1 MIKIGHMFGQP
12 IGCSVCLSGDSS
24 APSANESTHDM
35 MQALTRNLPAYM
47 EAQNAQVLPQAKTQL
62 EASQYLT
69 PAYSKLLDD
78 IYRQYAPSMA
88 TTGAEVERI
97 NRTGAAKT
105 DLEILTGVGGQMT
118 EAAQAL
124 DKKLNPE
131 FYKTREAASGKL
143 GELLGS
149 INLNDPSVEAE
160 RQINQENVRS
170 GNLGNNSAT
179 NTVANALDF
188 GKERMG
194 RQAMLGQAINAA
206 TNFLQPSQGQFN
218 PVNTALNRNST
229 NTGENRF
236 AGVQNPSSQAYDSAN
251 GLMNNIS
258 SFQNNAMQINSN
270 RRDSLDRV
278 NETMGAVGSIV
289 SV

>member
-1 MIKIGHMFGQP
+1 MIDFFRPKVMR
-12 IGCSVCLSGDSS
+12 SGDAS
-24 APSANESTHDM
+24 APTANESTHDS

-47 EAQNAQVLPQAKTQL
+47 QAMNSQVMPQAKTQL

-78 IYRQYAPSMA
+78 IYKQYAPSMA
-88 TTGAEVERI
+88 QTGAQVEQI
-97 NRTGAAKT
+97 NRLGAANT
-105 DLEILTGVGGQMT
+105 DLAILNGPGAAMT
-118 EAAQAL
+118 EAAQNL
-124 DKKLNPE
+124 DRKLNPE

-143 GELLGS
+143 GELLKS
-149 INLNDPSVEAE
+149 INLDDPSVEAE
-160 RQINQENVRS
+160 RLINQENIRS

-206 TNFLQPSQGQFN
+206 TNFLQPAQGSFN
-218 PVNTALNRNST
+218 PVNTALNRDSKT
-229 NTGENRF
+229 TGENRF
-236 AGVQNPSSQAYDSAN
+236 GGVQNPGNQAYDAGNS
-251 GLMNNIS
+251 LMNNIS
-258 SFQNNAMQINSN
+258 SFQNNAMQINAN
-270 RRDSLDRV
+270 RRDTLDRV